1 LLLFFFF
8 RVATLGDSAA
18 MLGRANGPTKEEPNS
33 IMVSNAQTP
42 GRPDEVKRIEAAN
55 GWVEE
60 GRVMNVSR
68 LHGKRGGC
76 YFRYF
81 LSSSFLLLFLTIH
94 CIFFSSRYGF
104 TGSIY

>member
-1 LLLFFFF
+1 MLLFFFF

-68 LHGKRGGC
+68 LHGKRGGV
-76 YFRYF
+76 
-81 LSSSFLLLFLTIH
+81 LL
-94 CIFFSSRYGF
+94 
-104 TGSIY
+104 